1 MEVDRILYIFGSFT
15 RKKDKRKSIEQSS
28 ISAGNSPLR
37 IPRNRPASQTY
48 PNLVIA
54 PRTSAYRDTKKI
66 REIKEWECG
75 LCKKE
80 LVEPRLLG
88 CLHSFCTRCLQGLH
102 QEGEAEVWS
111 EVDGG
116 EWHIFF
122 NKLLFTTI
130 IQKKINRKVF

>member
-1 MEVDRILYIFGSFT
+1 MEVDRILYIFGSFS
-15 RKKDKRKSIEQSS
+15 RKKQDKRKSLEQSS

-37 IPRNRPASQTY
+37 AKERPLSQCL
-48 PNLVIA
+48 NIA
-54 PRTSAYRDTKKI
+54 PRTSAYGEGRK
-66 REIKEWECG
+66 EIPKGWECG

-111 EVDGG
+111 EVDAG
-116 EWHIFF
+116 
-122 NKLLFTTI
+122 
-130 IQKKINRKVF
+130 